1 MFLDDQIALL
11 DLGTMWLERKTAA
24 VIKMVLLMVP
34 VAVITPFNFPLEIH
48 LLQLTGALYMGNKH
62 VLKVDSK
69 AFKEY
74 ENTNAKRIASII
86 TSAGALSGSTIT
98 YIYGMKLFSA
108 VINFDDPF
116 KRMLCQTF
124 VDITVRLLKDV
135 QTKEELLLVVTFHP
149 LYD

>member
-34 VAVITPFNFPLEIH
+34 VAVITLFNFPLEIH

-69 AFKEY
+69 DVVPNLCRHYSKATQGCANKG
-74 ENTNAKRIASII
+74 RIAISGDISGLFDK
-86 TSAGALSGSTIT
+86 TERFYAEWLSSLNDSLTLNEFDSESK
-98 YIYGMKLFSA
+98 YI
-108 VINFDDPF
+108 V
-116 KRMLCQTF
+116 
-124 VDITVRLLKDV
+124 
-135 QTKEELLLVVTFHP
+135 
-149 LYD
+149 